1 MAQRTYEIDGE
12 TYHLHYSMARLEA
25 AEQAAGCSAFEIVAG
40 MSQNRTP
47 RIAVVKVFFAYG
59 LMNSG
64 GVYAPLK
71 KATAFAEKEL
81 ESSGYVTVTGEV
93 YEQLAEDC
101 GFLFQ

>member
-1 MAQRTYEIDGE
+1 MAQKTYEIDGE
-12 TYHLHYSMARLEA
+12 AHHLHYSMERLEA

-47 RIAVVKVFFAYG
+47 RIAVVKAFFAYG

>member
-1 MAQRTYEIDGE
+1 
-12 TYHLHYSMARLEA
+12 
-25 AEQAAGCSAFEIVAG
+25 
-40 MSQNRTP
+40 
-47 RIAVVKVFFAYG
+47 
-59 LMNSG
+59 MNSG

>member
-1 MAQRTYEIDGE
+1 MAQKTYEIDGE
-12 TYHLHYSMARLEA
+12 AHHLHYSMARLEA

-47 RIAVVKVFFAYG
+47 RIAVVKAFFAYG

-71 KATAFAEKEL
+71 KATVFAEKEL